1 MAKKNKAKSRSVNS
15 PHPKQVLDAVSVN
28 GTAVVMDGALQA
40 AEEEPVGD
48 VTALAIDE
56 ADIGEDTDVIVPLA
70 DGASLLEEAVVEE
83 VIAESPQEP
92 VSVEVGE
99 PMPVEVPVVTEK
111 RRGRKSLVERLILA
125 GIVEAPHGEIGAG
138 DIPAVEVEVPV
149 AEEPI
154 AVEPV
159 AEEPVVVEPVAEE
172 PVAAEPVAAEPVTEE
187 PVAEVPVAEAS
198 LSAPAD
204 EAMTADAE
212 DAPVTVAE
220 TVEPAQMVVQVPVEI
235 VEVEE
240 LLPVVSAPAPV
251 DGVTDVAQCN
261 DEDLL
266 VADGNH
272 GVEEAETAEETV
284 DSKESLSGEIVQSMK
299 AQAVQEVR
307 DVLQELESKHYN
319 ITEGMATAVGAGT
332 GAAGSIAALSSLG
345 AVSGLSSAGVSSGLA
360 AAGALIGGGTLVG
373 LGVIVAPVA
382 ALGVLGYRLAHKI
395 KESRRS
401 VDLGAAVKKICEI
414 QLRLNRHREQFREEL
429 SLIDTTLDVLLRVK
443 TK

>member
-159 AEEPVVVEPVAEE
+159 AEEPVAE
-172 PVAAEPVAAEPVTEE
+172 V

>member
-159 AEEPVVVEPVAEE
+159 VVEPVA
-172 PVAAEPVAAEPVTEE
+172 EE